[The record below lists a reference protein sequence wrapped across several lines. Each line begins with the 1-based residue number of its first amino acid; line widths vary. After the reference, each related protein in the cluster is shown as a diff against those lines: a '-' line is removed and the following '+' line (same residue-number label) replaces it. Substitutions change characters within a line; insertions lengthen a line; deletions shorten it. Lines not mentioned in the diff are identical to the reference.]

1 MHRPGIRHRHPR
13 TTLAAATALLSL
25 TLLTACGGSG
35 GSGSGDAEG
44 KDGDGTATP
53 TTAAVVEEATPL
65 TPAEL
70 ETASLT
76 KADLD
81 NYEVA
86 EAPESD
92 VSAAEAA
99 KVTGED
105 CAPAGRTI
113 AGAALGTADA
123 TTHRRFTGGA
133 ADASDYLN
141 INTGMVTL
149 ASYPSAADAA
159 AALKTLGDAVTA
171 CADGFEWTI
180 GGEKLTATEV
190 TEDTAPDAGDEAVA
204 FTVVSPVEGV
214 DAPWKGLVF
223 REGATLAHYSLV
235 NAAAVDSGKDAPF
248 PAVLVTA
255 QADKLRG

>member
-13 TTLAAATALLSL
+13 TTLAATALLSL

-35 GSGSGDAEG
+35 SGDAEE
-44 KDGDGTATP
+44 KSGDGTATA
-53 TTAAVVEEATPL
+53 TATAKPAAVEEATPL
-65 TPAEL
+65 TPAQL

-76 KADLD
+76 EADLD
-81 NYEVA
+81 NYTVA

-105 CAPAGRTI
+105 CAPVGRTI
-113 AGAALGTADA
+113 AGATLGTADA

-171 CADGFEWTI
+171 CTDGFEWTV
-180 GGEKLTATEV
+180 GGETLTATGV
-190 TEDTAPDAGDEAVA
+190 TADTAPDAGDEAVA
-204 FTVVSPVEGV
+204 FTVISPVEGV

-223 REGATLAHYSLV
+223 RDGATLAHYTLV

-248 PAVLVTA
+248 PTALITA